1 MFENFISKWSKN
13 EIKNVIELYVHYK
26 VSIQEISHII
36 NKTEYDIKNKL
47 VELKIVDQNNQTF
60 IENDFIDYIDHI
72 NLLFKIDNEIK
83 IRIKILESKILKKQK
98 EKLK

>member
-1 MFENFISKWSKN
+1 MIENFISKWSKN
-13 EIKNVIELYVHYK
+13 EIKNVIEFYVNYK
-26 VSIQEISHII
+26 LSIQEISHMI
-36 NKTEYDIKNKL
+36 NKTEYDIKIKL
-47 VELKIVDQNNQTF
+47 IELKIVDPNNQTF

-72 NLLFKIDNEIK
+72 NLLFKIDNDIK